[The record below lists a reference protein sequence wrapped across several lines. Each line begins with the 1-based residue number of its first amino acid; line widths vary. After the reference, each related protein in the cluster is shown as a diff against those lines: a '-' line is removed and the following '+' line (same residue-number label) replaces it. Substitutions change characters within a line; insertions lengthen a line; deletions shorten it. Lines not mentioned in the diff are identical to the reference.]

1 MSLKFWKN
9 FLIVSN
15 FPAKETQ
22 GDTRIR
28 LKNQSP
34 PSPRRD
40 EELLPPSSPDPCP
53 ATGRLPFFLCNW
65 KKVTNN
71 NFVLQ
76 IIEHGLKLQFHTTP
90 PMIEIYSSPFSSL
103 REDSISLEISELYNK
118 SAIDTTKPTDDQFIS
133 PIFDVPKRDTKK
145 RRVILNLKFLNK
157 YIVKTGFKMEGYDT
171 LFRLVQQGDYFIS
184 IDLMDAYLT
193 FSINSE
199 FWKFLCFKW
208 LDVLYYYKV
217 MSF

>member
-1 MSLKFWKN
+1 
-9 FLIVSN
+9 
-15 FPAKETQ
+15 
-22 GDTRIR
+22 
-28 LKNQSP
+28 
-34 PSPRRD
+34 
-40 EELLPPSSPDPCP
+40 
-53 ATGRLPFFLCNW
+53 
-65 KKVTNN
+65 
-71 NFVLQ
+71 
-76 IIEHGLKLQFHTTP
+76 
-90 PMIEIYSSPFSSL
+90 MIEIYSSPFSSL

-208 LDVLYYYKV
+208 LDIIYFL
-217 MSF
+217 